1 MGTAGRG
8 PEAEPA
14 THAFEPD
21 AGAVRLTPE
30 TAAPDRT
37 PPGARPLGT
46 RSLTPG
52 FLYGDAVRVLSAWQ
66 APDPGQDGLRL
77 EFLRHL
83 EVHPADG
90 MWREC
95 ADGHITASTAVLDAS
110 RTRVLLTLHSK
121 VKAWLQL
128 GGHCEPGDL
137 TLAGAALREA
147 TEESGI
153 AGLRLVPEPLQLDRH
168 EVRCHPQGTW
178 HLDVQY
184 VAVAPE
190 GARHAVSDESD
201 DLRWFPVDDLPESA
215 DEAVRRLV
223 ARAVDASV

>member
-1 MGTAGRG
+1 MGSALRPNPDAEAPEPRERRGR
-8 PEAEPA
+8 PEGAA
-14 THAFEPD
+14 AASEPD
-21 AGAVRLTPE
+21 AGAVRK
-30 TAAPDRT
+30 APDI
-37 PPGARPLGT
+37 PP

-52 FLYGDAVRVLSAWQ
+52 FLYGDAVRVLSSWR
-66 APDPGQDGLRL
+66 APDDEQERLRV

-83 EVHPADG
+83 EEHPADG
-90 MWREC
+90 LWREC

-137 TLAGAALREA
+137 SLAGSALREA

-153 AGLRLVPEPLQLDRH
+153 AGLQLIPEPVQLDRH
-168 EVRCHPQGTW
+168 EVGCHPQGTW

-184 VAVAPE
+184 VAIAPD

-223 ARAVDASV
+223 ARALSEAG

>member
-1 MGTAGRG
+1 MN
-8 PEAEPA
+8 
-14 THAFEPD
+14 
-21 AGAVRLTPE
+21 VRPVASE
-30 TAAPDRT
+30 
-37 PPGARPLGT
+37 
-46 RSLTPG
+46 SL
-52 FLYGDAVRVLSAWQ
+52 YDDAVRVLSSWQ
-66 APDPGQDGLRL
+66 APDEEQDRLRV

-83 EVHPADG
+83 TEHPADG

-110 RTRVLLTLHSK
+110 RTRVLLTLHAK

-153 AGLRLVPEPLQLDRH
+153 AGLRLLPGPAKLDRH
-168 EVRCHPQGTW
+168 AVRCHPQGTW

-184 VAVAPE
+184 VAIAPD

-201 DLRWFPVDDLPESA
+201 DLGWFPVDDLPEPT
-215 DEAVRRLV
+215 DDAVRDLV
-223 ARAVDASV
+223 ARAVSVSG